1 MAAASSST
9 SSFQVN
15 PSALSISSI
24 HSAPIAAASTS
35 SFQVGHPAASA
46 SIAVASSS
54 TSSFQID
61 HPPPPA
67 SSISAPPIA
76 AASSSTFLLPVGPP
90 APLAPFARQ
99 IMTYDQLV
107 AARAALP
114 PFPVSY
120 LSQLL

>member
-15 PSALSISSI
+15 PSALPISSI

-67 SSISAPPIA
+67 SISAPPIA

-107 AARAALP
+107 AARATLP